1 MKKFEIIFI
10 AAIALFLCL
19 SGIRDVNDDYLMK
32 NEFMAYILQQ
42 PVSGCGQYF
51 VNHAWWN
58 TVMAFTPTLANY
70 VINTKGKG
78 FEDAAIALNDFVFD
92 KYGLVAG
99 NIALVQRP

>member
-1 MKKFEIIFI
+1 
-10 AAIALFLCL
+10 
-19 SGIRDVNDDYLMK
+19 
-32 NEFMAYILQQ
+32 
-42 PVSGCGQYF
+42 
-51 VNHAWWN
+51 
-58 TVMAFTPTLANY
+58 MAFTPTLANY